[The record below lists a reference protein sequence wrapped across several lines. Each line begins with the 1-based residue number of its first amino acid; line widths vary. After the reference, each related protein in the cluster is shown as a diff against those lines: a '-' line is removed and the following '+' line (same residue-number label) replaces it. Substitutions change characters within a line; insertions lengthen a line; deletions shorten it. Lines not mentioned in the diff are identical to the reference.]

1 MAVHGTMI
9 SSLPRVCHRA
19 GTCRDSG
26 GSTLSS
32 RRLWRSM
39 TADSKTSPLSL
50 GTFRPKACRP
60 WRSGSGRSGRRGTP
74 SAPGALVSGGVA
86 ISVGLKRRASRSMGS
101 VTFLGDQAVRSLVLE
116 QVPGR
121 SICGCSRVLLDFV
134 ASAPR
139 GFLTPLAALFRPGV
153 LLRALSLWFPLCCR
167 IARWAGRPRPLR

>member
-1 MAVHGTMI
+1 MCTLDHGRPCTMI

-50 GTFRPKACRP
+50 GTFRPSLPA

-74 SAPGALVSGGVA
+74 SAP
-86 ISVGLKRRASRSMGS
+86 RRARIWRRWRSRRPEAPGIAFNGS
-101 VTFLGDQAVRSLVLE
+101 VTFSATRRSSLVSSRF
-116 QVPGR
+116 R
-121 SICGCSRVLLDFV
+121 SICMMLEGLADFV
-134 ASAPR
+134 ASAPS
-139 GFLTPLAALFRPGV
+139 GFLHSLAALSRSAAADTHVPRAMAV
-153 LLRALSLWFPLCCR
+153 LWSSY
-167 IARWAGRPRPLR
+167 AR